1 MRQKRKPQSPQ
12 NAMGVWMSV
21 VILLAAVQLVKTDL
35 TSFIFGAAKEPAIPM
50 QQVPA
55 MPAQPVAMP
64 APQPQKPTD
73 TSGYEHYT
81 DKNGNEVVVVPARY
95 EAEPAPIQAA
105 PQQTLPQRSPLPSQQ
120 ISPATVAPIQAAP
133 PRNVALVAMN
143 AANATT
149 GTNVFESCRCS
160 NGLAA
165 RGDSKGE
172 VLQKCGQPVAH
183 PSPWKSDCQEIWLYN
198 FGPNE
203 FMQGVCFKGG
213 RVSKVLSLDYGY

>member
-1 MRQKRKPQSPQ
+1 MRQKRKSQSPQ
-12 NAMGVWMSV
+12 NAIGVLMSV
-21 VILLAAVQLVKTDL
+21 LILLAAVQLVKTDL

-64 APQPQKPTD
+64 ATQPQEPTD

-120 ISPATVAPIQAAP
+120 ISPTTVAPIQAAP
-133 PRNVALVAMN
+133 PRNVVLVAMN
-143 AANATT
+143 AANANTRM
-149 GTNVFESCRCS
+149 NVFESCRCN
-160 NGLAA
+160 NGIATK
-165 RGDSKGE
+165 GDTMGE
-172 VLQKCGQPVAH
+172 VLEKCAQPAI
-183 PSPWKSDCQEIWLYN
+183 KSGGRDCSQIWLYN

-203 FMQGVCFKGG
+203 FMQGVCFNGG